1 MSFYYVIVT
10 NIEIIRGKY
19 EPLKKIMD
27 ERTCRIWAAA
37 EAKAIGW
44 GGISMVAVATGLSR
58 TTITTAIKELDQL
71 IKGKKIETKK
81 IRRHGGG
88 RKPLIE
94 KDPTLTQDLEMLLE
108 PATRGDPESPLRWT
122 CKSTRKLAEELKNQN
137 HKIGDRKVAQLLH
150 DLDYSLQSNR
160 KIKEGSSHPDRDA
173 QFKYINTKT
182 KLFQAKGQPVISVDA
197 KKKEHIGDFKNVGKE
212 WRPKGEPEE
221 VQVYDF
227 KDKILGKGIPYGVY
241 DVTGNVGWVSVGK
254 DHDTAEFACETI
266 RRWWRKMGVHNYAN
280 ATNLLIIA
288 DGGGS
293 NGRRSRLWKISL
305 QNFADES
312 QLKISVCH
320 LPPGTSKWNKI
331 EHRMFCHITQNWRGK
346 PLVSHEVMVNL
357 IGCTTTRKGL
367 KIRAEM
373 DDNEYQTGIKI
384 SDKELEKVNIE
395 KEEFHGEWNYKIC
408 PRQIE
413 ICSS

>member
-1 MSFYYVIVT
+1 
-10 NIEIIRGKY
+10 
-19 EPLKKIMD
+19 
-27 ERTCRIWAAA
+27 
-37 EAKAIGW
+37 
-44 GGISMVAVATGLSR
+44 MVAVATGLSR
-58 TTITTAIKELDQL
+58 TTITTAIKELDKL
-71 IKGKKIETKK
+71 IEGKKIETKK
-81 IRRHGGG
+81 IRRQGCG

-122 CKSTRKLAEELKNQN
+122 CKSTRKLAEELKKQN

-160 KIKEGSSHPDRDA
+160 KTKEGPSHPDRDA
-173 QFKYINTKT
+173 QFEYINTKT
-182 KLFQAKGQPVISVDA
+182 KLFQAKEQPVISVDT
-197 KKKEHIGDFKNVGKE
+197 KKKELIRDFKNVGKE

-221 VQVYDF
+221 VRVYDF
-227 KDKILGKGIPYGVY
+227 KDKALGKGIPYGVY

-266 RRWWRKMGVHNYAN
+266 SRWWRKMGVQHYAN

-288 DGGGS
+288 DVGS

-305 QNFADES
+305 QKFANET

-346 PLVSHEVMVNL
+346 TLVSHEVMVNL
-357 IGCTTTRKGL
+357 IGSTTTRKGL
-367 KIRAEM
+367 KIRAEL
-373 DDNEYQTGIKI
+373 DENEYQTGIKT
-384 SDKELEKVNIE
+384 SDNKIADVNIK
-395 KEEFHGEWNYKIC
+395 KEDFHGEWNYKIY
-408 PRQIE
+408 PLKN
-413 ICSS
+413 